1 MISVGCIQAQ
11 RCHSNTCP
19 VGVATTDEELMHA
32 LVVDEKKWRVLNY
45 VVTLRAGLTSL
56 AAASGLQSPTQFE
69 RRHAVYRDTLG
80 RVYAGDEL
88 FPPPRPL

>member
-19 VGVATTDEELMHA
+19 VGVATTDENLMQA

-45 VVTLRAGLTSL
+45 IVTLRAGLTSL
-56 AAASGLQSPTQFE
+56 AAAAGLRSPTQFD
-69 RRHAVYRDTLG
+69 RRHASYRDEVG
-80 RVYAGDEL
+80 RIYSAEEL
-88 FPPPRPL
+88 FPTPE